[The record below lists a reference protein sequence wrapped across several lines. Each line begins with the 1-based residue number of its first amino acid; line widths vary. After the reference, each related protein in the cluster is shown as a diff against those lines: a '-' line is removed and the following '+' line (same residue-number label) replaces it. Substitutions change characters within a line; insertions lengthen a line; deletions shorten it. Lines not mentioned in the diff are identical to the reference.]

1 MISGCIYLLLQG
13 KGKAEIEEYAKKF
26 YDLNFS
32 LDKIRASYIFD
43 VSCQGSVPQAIK
55 AFLEAENFSDTIATA
70 ISIGGDSDTIAAIT
84 GSIAEVYYPIDEQLK
99 QKVIAKIPIDI
110 LEFLTLATE
119 YVSERKSR

>member
-1 MISGCIYLLLQG
+1 MFTLKPRPGLLP
-13 KGKAEIEEYAKKF
+13 F
-26 YDLNFS
+26 DRHFS
-32 LDKIRASYIFD
+32 A
-43 VSCQGSVPQAIK
+43 CQGSVPQAIK
-55 AFLEAENFSDTIATA
+55 AFLEAENFSDAIATA

-119 YVSERKSR
+119 YVSERKS